1 MVWDDAGASKAVC
14 VLVNLAEFDSKS
26 WQVLLETTLMFLSGR
41 ILFMILT
48 ENYD

>member
-1 MVWDDAGASKAVC
+1 MVWDAAGITAGAVC
-14 VLVNLAEFDSKS
+14 LVNLAGFDSKS
-26 WQVLLETTLMFLSGR
+26 WQVLLETTLMFLSQG